1 MTLKIELTDWQGSHR
16 TPGNPSVVGGVP
28 EVWLG
33 LEGEHRARYRFARNY
48 VKSKA
53 VLDAGC
59 GNGYGSVSLLKAG
72 AKSVV
77 GLDISEEAVNEAKS
91 HYAAPNL
98 HYQVGD
104 LHKLPFATDSFDI
117 VVAFEII
124 EQVPEFE
131 QVLHEFQRVLK
142 PGGLL
147 LISTLNRAVIS
158 GHEGPSNPYLRREFS
173 PRELETMLAG
183 YFKLPFDIFGQFP
196 AQDYSAKETFH
207 IPTITE
213 SLTPMHD
220 PQQDVRVP
228 NNNSNNGFVQNVRHT
243 YTNEQDYVFVRDR
256 LEEAPVLVAV
266 CRR

>member
-1 MTLKIELTDWQGSHR
+1 MTLKIELADWQGSHR
-16 TPGNPSVVGGVP
+16 TPSSPSVVGGVP

-48 VKSKA
+48 VKGKA

-72 AKSVV
+72 ARSVS
-77 GLDISEEAVNEAKS
+77 GLDISEEAINEAKN
-91 HYAAPNL
+91 HYAAPDL

-104 LHKLPFATDSFDI
+104 LHKLLFATSSVDI

-142 PGGLL
+142 LGGLL

-158 GHEGPSNPYLRREFS
+158 GHEGPSNPYLRREFT
-173 PRELETMLAG
+173 PNELETMLAS
-183 YFKLPFDIFGQFP
+183 YFKLPFDIYGQFP
-196 AQDYSAKETFH
+196 SQDYSAKETFR

-213 SLTPMHD
+213 SLTPILD
-220 PQQDVRVP
+220 SGQNLRVP
-228 NNNSNNGFVQNVRHT
+228 PNNGNSGFIQNVRHT